1 MNLAATGYSGMK
13 DAIARAERASA
24 DLRGAFM
31 GGDGDAATA
40 TVDLM
45 QAKTQFR
52 AAVAVTRVAD
62 DMMSALLGLQRR
74 D

>member
-1 MNLAATGYSGMK
+1 MNLAATGTMGMK

-31 GGDGDAATA
+31 GDEAADPAQA
-40 TVDLM
+40 TVDLI

-52 AAVAVTRVAD
+52 AAATVTCVAD
-62 DMMSALLGLQRR
+62 EMMSALLDLQRA
-74 D
+74 